1 MGRTL
6 GWALHV
12 SKSKPSTGVL
22 YHCISDGNQLFSEN
36 YGFCMKCLKKQHLW
50 TELCIVYSVIGETLL
65 STTTTVPPAG
75 REFICLYMPPL
86 SVCGEH
92 WEHVYAHNHWTSS
105 TPLPWLL
112 VLSNKPPPH
121 LRRQEATAKLLTKV
135 QANEKLLLNTDITL
149 YPAAPPVIEK
159 TCWTRHQRTWQP
171 IRHGVMS
178 GQRLKLWTTP
188 S

>member
-1 MGRTL
+1 M
-6 GWALHV
+6 
-12 SKSKPSTGVL
+12 
-22 YHCISDGNQLFSEN
+22 
-36 YGFCMKCLKKQHLW
+36 
-50 TELCIVYSVIGETLL
+50 YSVIGETLL

-75 REFICLYMPPL
+75 RELICLYMPPL

-135 QANEKLLLNTDITL
+135 QANDKLLLNTDIKL
-149 YPAAPPVIEK
+149 YPAARLSSRKPVWLDPPPEDMTANSAWSDEWAATEVVNHSLVAEPWFVLS
-159 TCWTRHQRTWQP
+159 THSP
-171 IRHGVMS
+171 FS
-178 GQRLKLWTTP
+178 TTDQC
-188 S
+188 